1 VLRTGAV
8 AAADRLRANVKPIL
22 LMAASAGLAWFIA
35 HDILGHKSPFF
46 APVAALV
53 VTGLAAGQRA
63 RRAIELTVGQAVG
76 ILVGDAIINFIGTG
90 AWQVTL
96 VVILAMAAAILLIA
110 AGPLLYQQAAV
121 SAALIATIQP
131 PASGLSMLRFVD
143 ALVGGAVAFMLTIVI
158 FPTNPVAAVQREVG
172 PLTVE
177 LAATLRDIAG
187 ALRRRDLEAAQR
199 ALERA
204 RGLDAY
210 TRLVGEALEA
220 GRDALRYAP
229 LRRSARGRVFPF
241 QHAAER
247 LDLAVRNVRVLA
259 RRALRALETGEEV
272 PEEVGDA
279 LCRLADA
286 VEELHARL
294 DHPEAGK
301 EFEATAL
308 DAARLATDGLAD
320 EPGLSVTVLI
330 GQLRS
335 MVVDLLTGAGMDLGD
350 ALRAIEEL
358 EPA

>member
-1 VLRTGAV
+1 M
-8 AAADRLRANVKPIL
+8 DRLRANVKPIL
-22 LMAASAGLAWFIA
+22 LMAVSAGLAWFIA
-35 HDILGHKSPFF
+35 HDVLGHTSPFF

-53 VTGLAAGQRA
+53 VTGLAAGHRA

-76 ILVGDAIINFIGTG
+76 ILVADAIVSFIGTG

-96 VVILAMAAAILLIA
+96 VVILAMAAAILLIS

-131 PASGLSMLRFVD
+131 PESGLPTLRFID
-143 ALVGGAVAFMLTIVI
+143 ALVGGTVAFLLTIVV
-158 FPTNPVAAVQREVG
+158 FPTNPIAVVQREVG
-172 PLTVE
+172 PLTAD

-199 ALERA
+199 ALQRA
-204 RGLDAY
+204 RGLDAH
-210 TRLVGEALEA
+210 TQLVSEALEA

-241 QHAAER
+241 QLAAER

-259 RRALRALETGEEV
+259 RRAARALETGDEV
-272 PEEVGDA
+272 PDEVIDA

-286 VEELHARL
+286 VEQLHARL
-294 DHPEAGK
+294 DDPEAGE
-301 EFEATAL
+301 EFEQTAL
-308 DAARLATDGLAD
+308 DAARLATDALGRK
-320 EPGLSVTVLI
+320 PSLSVTVLI

-335 MVVDLLTGAGMDLGD
+335 MVVDLLSGAGMDLGD